1 MVDAGTGTFTGL
13 SCPTA
18 GFCMAVDSSGA
29 AFAGGPAGWQQSA
42 VDTSGGGLTGVS
54 CANAGFCLAVDN
66 GGGVY
71 EFNGTSWTAVSA
83 IDGPSCTW

>member
-1 MVDAGTGTFTGL
+1 MLFR
-13 SCPTA
+13 S
-18 GFCMAVDSSGA
+18 AVDSSGA

-54 CANAGFCLAVDN
+54 CANASFCVAVDN

-71 EFNGTSWTAVSA
+71 TYDGT
-83 IDGPSCTW
+83 G